1 MWGIKL
7 IKKINESLFAKVFTA
22 ALLFL
27 IFAGLSVFGIL
38 AFVMPKTYSS
48 ELNMALDIKTKN
60 FISEL
65 EKISFNESA
74 NLFDRFIYTD
84 DILSAEL
91 YSENGSLLSIPT
103 VKNTDISQTVE
114 NFDEPAPV
122 ISGTYYFS
130 FLNSDKKYTLVI
142 YGNAAELSI
151 LKQSFIRVFP
161 VILIIIII
169 ISFSASWI
177 FSKIVTLP
185 VLKISNIALKMSDM
199 ELDWELDENRS
210 DELGIL
216 KKSLNNLSK
225 KLCAALNDLKKAN
238 SDLKVEILRVN
249 ALKQA
254 QTDFFSAASHE
265 LKTPVTVIKGQL
277 EGMLFK
283 IGAYKDRDTYL
294 ARSLKTV
301 DTLENMI
308 QELLTVSRLQI
319 SDFDLKSENFEPAP
333 LIKKYLSEI
342 EDLII
347 DKDLHINQNF
357 TVPAIINGNKFL
369 IEKVFS
375 NLIGNAVKYS
385 PRKAV
390 IDISIRK
397 SLNGYIFIIKNS
409 GTFIPEEAV
418 PKIFD
423 AFYRVDASRARETGG
438 SGLGLYITQE
448 ILHHHNSLC
457 KVRNIENGVEFSFE
471 LLQPVITV

>member
-1 MWGIKL
+1 
-7 IKKINESLFAKVFTA
+7 
-22 ALLFL
+22 
-27 IFAGLSVFGIL
+27 
-38 AFVMPKTYSS
+38 
-48 ELNMALDIKTKN
+48 
-60 FISEL
+60 
-65 EKISFNESA
+65 
-74 NLFDRFIYTD
+74 
-84 DILSAEL
+84 
-91 YSENGSLLSIPT
+91 
-103 VKNTDISQTVE
+103 
-114 NFDEPAPV
+114 
-122 ISGTYYFS
+122 
-130 FLNSDKKYTLVI
+130 
-142 YGNAAELSI
+142 
-151 LKQSFIRVFP
+151 
-161 VILIIIII
+161 
-169 ISFSASWI
+169 
-177 FSKIVTLP
+177 
-185 VLKISNIALKMSDM
+185 
-199 ELDWELDENRS
+199 
-210 DELGIL
+210 
-216 KKSLNNLSK
+216 
-225 KLCAALNDLKKAN
+225 
-238 SDLKVEILRVN
+238 
-249 ALKQA
+249 
-254 QTDFFSAASHE
+254 
-265 LKTPVTVIKGQL
+265 
-277 EGMLFK
+277 MLFK

-294 ARSLKTV
+294 ARSLKTA

-438 SGLGLYITQE
+438 
-448 ILHHHNSLC
+448 NSLC